1 MHIKQRF
8 NLLGTCLQRLW
19 DQVRIVV
26 ACSAYGLLFC
36 PPNYSLSDI
45 NCFTCSGPADQ
56 MFRGSVTP
64 GQPQQHSA
72 IEGPLRTASDTG
84 SDHDD

>member
-1 MHIKQRF
+1 M
-8 NLLGTCLQRLW
+8 
-19 DQVRIVV
+19 
-26 ACSAYGLLFC
+26 ACSAFGLLC
-36 PPNYSLSDI
+36 SPPNYSLSDI

-84 SDHDD
+84 SDRDD